1 MQRAGRRSGF
11 LRALMWLVFAV
22 LLLPPLL
29 LAGLYAAGGYV
40 KTPSTFW
47 YPFVPSLLSDY
58 YTTGPF
64 AMTSNTRE
72 DNPVWSELP
81 KFNKSLARLTYAM
94 SRGEAGTEV
103 AWLLA
108 DAEWVD
114 KPALGEGNSPNAAEA
129 PLSKALVAA
138 GLGYDR
144 ISRSNLV
151 DAHVVSDRLQVG
163 EASYRALL
171 IDDLHIADPGL
182 LEQVVTIAQAG
193 IPVHWQGQFPARAP
207 GWAQHQR
214 RDAEVR
220 ALSVQLQHLVSHSAV
235 AEQAIAALA
244 ASGVQSQLQPVEAG
258 NLKLRIAHRR
268 LDNADL
274 FLLYNET
281 AADLSREFRF
291 GRPWVRGQTL
301 DPVTGQLQK
310 LHSDRDSFS
319 VTVPARRTRL
329 VLLHASPR
337 NLSAAEGNLQ
347 PETAPAASWSWQ
359 QWQNPSRDMYPFI
372 RWWWPGNAVETDQLR
387 RELSSLHAAG
397 YGGVELQT
405 LSIGLSQQHLVDNE
419 QDIYQVGDA
428 AYFDHV
434 KAVFELAAELDM
446 SVDLTLGSGWSSGG
460 PFIDRYPEQQLL
472 QAAFDVRGPVNL
484 RRALPAP
491 TQPWYVTPTNW
502 VIRDTIGEF
511 DSNAR
516 LHAVVAARVDEGT
529 RPATLVDPV
538 DISAKVQGDTLSWQV
553 PAGDYRVFALY
564 QNATSHNVA
573 ASAYP
578 GALDASP
585 VLDHLDAGG
594 ANEYIEDLG
603 APWLAALAP
612 YKPNAFFIDSFEL
625 IGELPWS
632 SGFAQRFF
640 ALHGYDVTPYLP
652 LLFMQRGE
660 SKYVNVV
667 IPPAPAYR
675 GADDMQARLR
685 EDYDATRQRLFIE
698 AFLQPIK
705 AWVDEQGISLRVQ
718 AHGGYGDYLDAYQL
732 ADIPESEGLFAG
744 GSYDFL
750 KLAASAGHVA
760 GRRMISSE
768 SFITMSLDF
777 NALTIEDYYRLAGNA
792 YAAGINRTVCHGY
805 AYHYLAD

>member
-1 MQRAGRRSGF
+1 MQRAGRRPGF
-11 LRALMWLVFAV
+11 LRALMWLAFVV

-81 KFNKSLARLTYAM
+81 QFNKSLARLTYAM
-94 SRGEAGTEV
+94 SRGEAETEV

-108 DAEWVD
+108 DAEWLD
-114 KPALGEGNSPNAAEA
+114 KPALGEGSSPNAAEA

-171 IDDLHIADPGL
+171 IDDLHIADPVL
-182 LEQVVTIAQAG
+182 LEQVVAIARAG
-193 IPVHWQGQFPARAP
+193 IPVLWQGQFPARAP

-220 ALSVQLQHLVSHSAV
+220 ALSVQLQNLVSHSTV
-235 AEQAIAALA
+235 AEQTIAAMA
-244 ASGVQSQLQPVEAG
+244 ASGIQSQLQPVEAG
-258 NLKLRIAHRR
+258 NLKLRIVHRR

-291 GRPWVRGQTL
+291 DRPWVRGQAM
-301 DPVTGQLQK
+301 DPVTGQLHK
-310 LHSDRDSFS
+310 LHGDRGSFT

-329 VLLHASPR
+329 VLLHASAR
-337 NLSAAEGNLQ
+337 NPAAAEGNLQ
-347 PETAPAASWSWQ
+347 PETAPAAGWSWQ
-359 QWQNPSRDMYPFI
+359 QWQNPSRDMYPYI
-372 RWWWPGNAVETDQLR
+372 RWWWPGNAVKTDQLR

-405 LSIGLSQQHLVDNE
+405 LSIGLSQRHLVENE
-419 QDIYQVGDA
+419 QDIYQVGDE

-446 SVDLTLGSGWSSGG
+446 NVDLTLGSGWSSGG

-472 QAAFDVRGPVNL
+472 RAAFDVRGPVNL
-484 RRALPAP
+484 QRALPAP
-491 TQPWYVTPTNW
+491 KQPWYVTPTNW
-502 VIRDTIGEF
+502 VIRNTIGEF
-511 DSNAR
+511 DSNVR
-516 LHAVVAARVDEGT
+516 LQAVVAARVDEDT

-538 DISAKVQGDTLSWQV
+538 DISAKVQDDTLSWQV

-578 GALDASP
+578 GALAASP

-612 YKPNAFFIDSFEL
+612 HKPNAFFIDSFEL

-632 SGFAQRFF
+632 SVFAQRFR
-640 ALHGYDVTPYLP
+640 AMHGYDVTPYLP

-667 IPPAPAYR
+667 IPPVPAYR

-777 NALTIEDYYRLAGNA
+777 NALTIEDYYKLAGNA

>member
-1 MQRAGRRSGF
+1 MQPAGMARGF
-11 LRALMWLVFAV
+11 LRAMLWLLVSA
-22 LLLPPLL
+22 LLLPTLL

-40 KTPSTFW
+40 KTPPTWW

-81 KFNKSLARLTYAM
+81 QFNKSLARLTYAM

-108 DAEWVD
+108 AAEWVD
-114 KPALGEGNSPNAAEA
+114 KPALGEGDTPNSSEA

-151 DAHVVSDRLQVG
+151 DAHVAGNRLRVG
-163 EASYRALL
+163 QTSYRALL
-171 IDDLHIADPGL
+171 IDDLTVVAPEL
-182 LEQVVTIAQAG
+182 LEKIAAIASAG
-193 IPVHWQGQFPARAP
+193 IPVVWQGEFPRRAP
-207 GWAQHQR
+207 GWARHQR
-214 RDAEVR
+214 RDAAVR
-220 ALSVQLQHLVSHSAV
+220 ALSVEIQKLVSPSVGAD
-235 AEQAIAALA
+235 QSTAILA
-244 ASGVQSQLQPVEAG
+244 SSGVHSLLEPVEAG
-258 NLKLRIAHRR
+258 KFKLRIAHRV
-268 LDNADL
+268 LHDTDL

-281 AADLSREFRF
+281 DADITREFRL
-291 GRPWVRGQTL
+291 GSSWARGHAL
-301 DPVTGQLQK
+301 NPVTGQSQELN
-310 LHSDRDSFS
+310 SNRGSF
-319 VTVPARRTRL
+319 TLKVPARRTRL
-329 VLLHASPR
+329 LLMHSTPR
-337 NLSAAEGNLQ
+337 TLPAKGAQPPATAAL
-347 PETAPAASWSWQ
+347 WSWQ
-359 QWQNPSRDMYPFI
+359 KWQDPSRDMYPHI
-372 RWWWPGNAVETDQLR
+372 RWWWPGNAVQKEELQ
-387 RELSSLHAAG
+387 RELRSLHEAG

-405 LSIGLSQQHLVDNE
+405 LSIGLSQQHLVENE
-419 QDIYQVGDA
+419 QDIYQVGDE

-472 QAAFDVRGPVNL
+472 QATFDVRGPVNL

-502 VIRDTIGEF
+502 VIRNTIGEF

-516 LHAVVAARVDEGT
+516 LQAVVAAAVDEGT

-538 DISAKVQGDTLSWQV
+538 DISAKVQGGTLSWQV
-553 PAGDYRVFALY
+553 PSGDYRVFALY

-578 GALDASP
+578 GALVASP
-585 VLDHLDAGG
+585 VLDHLDVGG
-594 ANEYIEDLG
+594 ATEYIEDLG

-612 YKPNAFFIDSFEL
+612 YKPKAFFIDSFEL

-640 ALHGYDVTPYLP
+640 AMHGYDVTPYLP
-652 LLFMQRGE
+652 LLFMRRGE

-698 AFLQPIK
+698 AFLQPLK
-705 AWVDEQGISLRVQ
+705 TWVDEQGISLRLQ

-777 NALTIEDYYRLAGNA
+777 NGLTIEDYYRLAGNA

-805 AYHYLAD
+805 AYQYVAD